1 MDKKGEVHQV
11 HYKACTFVERKQKLL
26 APKLDSL
33 LQHQSCKVKVLMSSV
48 DDGIFYFNKNSV
60 HA

>member
-1 MDKKGEVHQV
+1 MDKKGEVHQY
-11 HYKACTFVERKQKLL
+11 HYKAYTFVEGKQKLL

-33 LQHQSCKVKVLMSSV
+33 LQHQSCKVLMSNV